1 MKTGFGLRVWLLVVP
16 FLPVMSVMGD
26 TNVTCTFDPWPGYS
40 VRGNHQEDGFSFQHP
55 YLWWE
60 SNATPG
66 DPTGG
71 MLRRQADGGT
81 MYITTTNGTPFTPVD
96 FFLAEWD
103 SNPTPGT
110 LTLIGTRADGST
122 VTASYGMSGA
132 WVDYQFGLTF
142 ANIVTLQTDANMIM
156 LDNFTATVV
165 PEPGTGVLCLLGVA
179 AIFLPLRKLRQTAT

>member
-1 MKTGFGLRVWLLVVP
+1 
-16 FLPVMSVMGD
+16 MSVMGD